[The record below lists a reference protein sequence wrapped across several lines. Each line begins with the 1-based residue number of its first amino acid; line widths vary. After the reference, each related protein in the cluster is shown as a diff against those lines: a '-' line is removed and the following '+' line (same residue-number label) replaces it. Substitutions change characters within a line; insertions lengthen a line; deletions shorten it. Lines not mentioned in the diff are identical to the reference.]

1 TGSIRSSRNPDKGI
15 DATTTI
21 KTESL
26 RKSLLKILKSTPFG
40 TSPSGFQAFALLRE
54 IVQKPEKHPDKRGGG

>member
-1 TGSIRSSRNPDKGI
+1 NAATGSIRSSRNPDKGI

-40 TSPSGFQAFALLRE
+40 MNPVAVKSTDSGRRCYGL
-54 IVQKPEKHPDKRGGG
+54 PED